1 MKKKTVAL
9 GLLVMLCSAVHGAEH
24 PWPMF
29 KGNALRT
36 GLSAY
41 EGPSIGALA
50 WSYTAGDSVTSS
62 PAIDSTGRVYVG
74 SIDSNVY
81 VFTSAGGLAW
91 SYAAGESVVSAP
103 AIGSDGRVY
112 VGSWSGGLYAFTSIG
127 GLAWSYETGM
137 AIYSSSPAIGSD
149 GRVYVGSTDNNLYSF
164 MQQPTATP
172 TPTPTVTP
180 TSTPTYCHEPMI
192 ITSGG
197 GDANIPA
204 PAATATDGWIITF
217 MGASDDGVFSSIYD
231 SENIATPGEGL
242 GPQPLKITIQ
252 QDGEAINIPAGYPV
266 EYRDGDTWRRAY
278 LPAITP

>member
-1 MKKKTVAL
+1 
-9 GLLVMLCSAVHGAEH
+9 
-24 PWPMF
+24 
-29 KGNALRT
+29 
-36 GLSAY
+36 
-41 EGPSIGALA
+41 
-50 WSYTAGDSVTSS
+50 
-62 PAIDSTGRVYVG
+62 
-74 SIDSNVY
+74 
-81 VFTSAGGLAW
+81 LAW
-91 SYAAGESVVSAP
+91 SYATAA
-103 AIGSDGRVY
+103 DVY
-112 VGSWSGGLYAFTSIG
+112 F
-127 GLAWSYETGM
+127 
-137 AIYSSSPAIGSD
+137 SSPAIGSD
-149 GRVYVGSTDNNLYSF
+149 GRVYVGSTDNLIYSLTSAGGLAWSYATAADVYSSSPAIGSDGRVYVGSGDARLYALTSAGGLAWSYAAWARHRILSPAIGSDGRVYVGSTDSNLYSF

-172 TPTPTVTP
+172 TATPTITP
-180 TSTPTYCHEPMI
+180 TATPTYCHEPMI

-278 LPAITP
+278 LPAIAP

>member
-1 MKKKTVAL
+1 
-9 GLLVMLCSAVHGAEH
+9 
-24 PWPMF
+24 
-29 KGNALRT
+29 
-36 GLSAY
+36 
-41 EGPSIGALA
+41 
-50 WSYTAGDSVTSS
+50 
-62 PAIDSTGRVYVG
+62 
-74 SIDSNVY
+74 
-81 VFTSAGGLAW
+81 
-91 SYAAGESVVSAP
+91 
-103 AIGSDGRVY
+103 
-112 VGSWSGGLYAFTSIG
+112 
-127 GLAWSYETGM
+127 
-137 AIYSSSPAIGSD
+137 
-149 GRVYVGSTDNNLYSF
+149 
-164 MQQPTATP
+164 
-172 TPTPTVTP
+172 
-180 TSTPTYCHEPMI
+180 MI